1 MSHLISAK
9 ASSSLEALEA
19 RRMLSASVTARG
31 TLDIEGTRRS
41 DTISVSIDRRHH
53 SLLNVNV
60 NGTVTKFK
68 ASGVKRIAALGG
80 RGNDMIAV
88 AAGVAP
94 TGGVTED
101 GGDGNDTLEGGGGN
115 ETLNGDNGDDRIVGG
130 NGGDNEHGGAG
141 DDTLVGGAA
150 NDTLEGGD
158 GNDSLDGGAGNDV
171 QDGNGG
177 VDTEMG
183 GNGNDTL
190 HGDGS
195 DHVENGAGDT
205 VDNNSGPDNGGDN
218 ANADIVLGVSR
229 AHNGL
234 FA

>member
-1 MSHLISAK
+1 
-9 ASSSLEALEA
+9 
-19 RRMLSASVTARG
+19 MLSASVTARG

-60 NGTVTKFK
+60 NGTVPKFK

-130 NGGDNEHGGAG
+130 NGGGQKDRGG
-141 DDTLVGGAA
+141 GGG
-150 NDTLEGGD
+150 TPGGGGGD
-158 GNDSLDGGAGNDV
+158 ETPPGG
-171 QDGNGG
+171 GG
-177 VDTEMG
+177 EETP
-183 GNGNDTL
+183 
-190 HGDGS
+190 H
-195 DHVENGAGDT
+195 
-205 VDNNSGPDNGGDN
+205 
-218 ANADIVLGVSR
+218 R
-229 AHNGL
+229 
-234 FA
+234 